1 MEIKKL
7 QIELS
12 MSDGQITKWLT
23 EHNIGNDEPQATL
36 QIRVTATGGLDL
48 AHIQGFGNRGSHGNR
63 PYGFADKFY
72 VESNL
77 VSWLG
82 EREPTDMS
90 FASEQ
95 RCYIRGC
102 CLIEYDDGVTL
113 QIENENAGNVASGYL
128 LALNKDSMK
137 VKALLAWAREN
148 DLVTPVGSG
157 VKMPRVPKEE

>member
-1 MEIKKL
+1 MEIKTL
-7 QIELS
+7 QNNLGMHDTQFTE
-12 MSDGQITKWLT
+12 WLA
-23 EHNIGNDEPQATL
+23 EHNVGIDEPQATL

-48 AHIQGFGNRGSHGNR
+48 AHIQGFGIRGDAGNR

-102 CLIEYDDGVTL
+102 CLIEYDEGVTL
-113 QIENENAGNVASGYL
+113 QIENEDAGNVASGYL

-148 DLVTPVGSG
+148 DLVMSVDLN
-157 VKMPRVPKEE
+157 MPRLPKEE